1 MGRLI
6 RTVLVLAIVLLVG
19 AYFLG
24 YLPQTA
30 SVFGSAPNATA
41 SRPSTQPPDIEA
53 SKSPRADRPLPPQSS
68 DELKARATRAAERV
82 DATLADAA
90 LTTKIKA
97 KIALDDT
104 VKSADVRVHS
114 NAGVVTIGGT
124 VKSEAMQQ
132 RILQLARETAGVKS
146 VVNETTVAGAGA
158 KS

>member
-6 RTVLVLAIVLLVG
+6 RTLFVLAIVLLVC

-30 SVFGSAPNATA
+30 SVFGSASNATA
-41 SRPSTQPPDIEA
+41 TRPSAPATQQPDIEA
-53 SKSPRADRPLPPQSS
+53 SKAPRADRPLPPASGNGLQV
-68 DELKARATRAAERV
+68 RAERAAERV

-90 LTTKIKA
+90 LTGKIKA

-104 VKSADVRVHS
+104 VKSADVQIHTK
-114 NAGVVTIGGT
+114 AGVVTIGGT
-124 VKSEAMQQ
+124 LNSPTVQQ
-132 RILQLARETAGVKS
+132 RILQLVRETAGVKS
-146 VVNETTVAGAGA
+146 VVNETTVSS

>member
-6 RTVLVLAIVLLVG
+6 RTVLVLAIVLIVG

-30 SVFGSAPNATA
+30 SVFGSASGSAPAPATVK
-41 SRPSTQPPDIEA
+41 PPDVEA
-53 SKSPRADRPLPPQSS
+53 SKDAPAKPQPSGDLQDRAKQ
-68 DELKARATRAAERV
+68 AAQQM

-104 VKSADVRVHS
+104 VKHASVSVHTK
-114 NAGVVTIGGT
+114 AGVVTIAGT
-124 VKSEAMQQ
+124 VNSPAMQQ
-132 RILQLARETAGVKS
+132 RILQLARETAGVKT
-146 VVNETTVAGAGA
+146 VVNETTVA